1 MQFAPGLPPSD
12 CEITR
17 VLAHDIY
24 KTLSRKHSKKTQR
37 KLWREKQWWNMQKEA
52 YQQSSVQTQ
61 RELWNWLYENDTVI

>member
-24 KTLSRKHSKKTQR
+24 KTLSRKHSKKNPEKTKER
-37 KLWREKQWWNMQKEA
+37 KAMMKHAKRSIPTEL
-52 YQQSSVQTQ
+52 SSNYT
-61 RELWNWLYENDTVI
+61 RIMKLII

>member
-24 KTLSRKHSKKTQR
+24 KTLSRKHSKKNKR
-37 KLWREKQWWNMQKEA
+37 KLWREKQWWNMQKEHTNRA
-52 YQQSSVQTQ
+52 QFKLHTNY
-61 RELWNWLYENDTVI
+61 